1 MYDVIVIGHG
11 VTGAGLEW
19 VLSRYSNATRILG
32 IERRKG
38 AGMVNSNVTNN
49 SQTLHKGDIE
59 SNYPLDKALQVKW
72 GADLLGAF
80 VDQNLPHGKLVIPK
94 QLIAVGDE
102 VDELTKRFHQF
113 KPHYPDIQLLDG
125 NGIAELEPLVMEG
138 RDPKQ
143 KIASLY
149 SPRGH
154 AVNYHL
160 LAEKFVDLAKASGKE
175 IDIRYNTSVQRI
187 ERTAHGFNVHAD
199 GVVHSAKFVSVSAG
213 SASLLFAHALGYELD
228 LALLPVAGSF
238 YTNKRVGGLL
248 QGKVYT
254 MQDPKLPFAAV
265 HGDPAVYN
273 TDETRFGPTARPLP
287 LLERDSWRTLAEF
300 LDIGTVTPR
309 GIWSLLKIIS
319 DPTIGSFALWNMVF
333 DIPWIGKHAFLRD
346 ARKIVPSL
354 GIDDIMLDKGA
365 GGVRGQPIS
374 LKTGSIVKGRDRFIP
389 KDAPIAFTLAPSPGA
404 SYCLGN
410 AVELARAMVERVPGF
425 QFDEQRL
432 LADLKL
438 DA

>member
-1 MYDVIVIGHG
+1 MYDVIVVGGG
-11 VTGAGLEW
+11 VSGTALLW
-19 VLSRYSNATRILG
+19 VLSHYSSAKRILF

-38 AGMVNSNVTNN
+38 VGMVNSNVTNN

-59 SNYPLDKALQVKW
+59 SNYALDKALQVKW
-72 GADLLGAF
+72 GADLLSAF
-80 VDQNLPHGKLVIPK
+80 VDEHLPHGKLVIPK
-94 QLIAVGDE
+94 QLIAVDHE
-102 VDELTKRFHQF
+102 IDELTTRFHAF
-113 KPHYPDIQLLDG
+113 KSHYPDIQLLDRE
-125 NGIAELEPLVMEG
+125 GIAALEPKVMEG
-138 RDPKQ
+138 RDPNQ

-160 LAEKFVDLAKASGKE
+160 LAEKFLELARQGGAE
-175 IDIRYNTSVQRI
+175 IDVLYNTSVQSIDRA
-187 ERTAHGFNVHAD
+187 AHGFNVKAD
-199 GVVHSAKFVSVSAG
+199 GVIHSAKFVNVSAG
-213 SASLLFAHALGYELD
+213 SASLLFAHALGYEQD

-254 MQDPKLPFAAV
+254 MQNPKLPFAAV

-300 LDIGTVTPR
+300 LDIGTITPR
-309 GIWSLLKIIS
+309 GIWSLLKIVC
-319 DPTIGSFALWNMVF
+319 DPTIGKFAAWNMVF
-333 DIPWIGKHAFLRD
+333 DLPWIGTHAFLRD

-365 GGVRGQPIS
+365 GGVRGQPFS
-374 LKTGSIVKGRDRFIP
+374 LVTGQIVKGRDRFIP

-410 AVELARAMVERVPGF
+410 AVELSRAIAERTSI
-425 QFDEQRL
+425 QFDERRL
-432 LADLKL
+432 LADLHP
-438 DA
+438 AM